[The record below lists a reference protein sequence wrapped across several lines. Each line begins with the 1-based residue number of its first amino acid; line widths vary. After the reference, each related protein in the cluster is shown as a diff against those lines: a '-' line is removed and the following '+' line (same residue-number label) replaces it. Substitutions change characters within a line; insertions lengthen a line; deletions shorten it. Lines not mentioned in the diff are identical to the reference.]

1 MRGIRSSMSS
11 SKFHFVEQS
20 ASSTILH
27 VGLSAHHL
35 LIRILIAAVVVIRAL
50 VRDEE
55 GGEEGEEA
63 QARQGQEEPKK
74 PGKAVWEVRFFLGG
88 KWIIWD
94 DFLTFTC
101 KGRSPVTLFER

>member
-1 MRGIRSSMSS
+1 MSTW
-11 SKFHFVEQS
+11 KFHFVEQS

-27 VGLSAHHL
+27 VGLPADHL
-35 LIRILIAAVVVIRAL
+35 LIRILIAAVVVVRAL

-74 PGKAVWEVRFFLGG
+74 PGKTVWDVWFFRG
-88 KWIIWD
+88 K
-94 DFLTFTC
+94 
-101 KGRSPVTLFER
+101 

>member
-1 MRGIRSSMSS
+1 MRGIRSSVST
-11 SKFHFVEQS
+11 SKSHFVQQS

-27 VGLSAHHL
+27 VGLPADHL
-35 LIRILIAAVVVIRAL
+35 LIRILIAAVVVVWAL

-74 PGKAVWEVRFFLGG
+74 PERTVWEVRFF
-88 KWIIWD
+88 
-94 DFLTFTC
+94 
-101 KGRSPVTLFER
+101 

>member
-1 MRGIRSSMSS
+1 MRGIRSSLST
-11 SKFHFVEQS
+11 SKSHFVEQS

-27 VGLSAHHL
+27 VGLPADHL
-35 LIRILIAAVVVIRAL
+35 LIRILIAAVVIVRAL

-74 PGKAVWEVRFFLGG
+74 PGRTVLEVWLFLGG
-88 KWIIWD
+88 N
-94 DFLTFTC
+94 
-101 KGRSPVTLFER
+101 GLFRLIF

>member
-1 MRGIRSSMSS
+1 MRGILSSLST
-11 SKFHFVEQS
+11 SKSHFVEQS

-27 VGLSAHHL
+27 VGLPAGHL
-35 LIRILIAAVVVIRAL
+35 LIGILIAAVVVIRAL

-74 PGKAVWEVRFFLGG
+74 PGRTVWEMCFFLGG
-88 KWIIWD
+88 NE
-94 DFLTFTC
+94 
-101 KGRSPVTLFER
+101 LFRMIFDIYM